1 VKSGEIVDYRWVIE
15 NHTISQD
22 PAFDYIFPGEYKDVK
37 IKVILTD
44 SAGKITELSDN
55 FSILYPLSLVR

>member
-15 NHTISQD
+15 NHTVSKD
-22 PAFDYIFPGEYKDVK
+22 PTFDYTFPGEYKEVK
-37 IKVILTD
+37 IKVVLTD
-44 SAGKITELSDN
+44 SAGKATELSDN